1 MKRRSFLAFL
11 LLLAL
16 VSLTAGDYTFRQ
28 IDLSVKVGP
37 DNSYDVTER
46 IVAEFF
52 VPKHGIFREIPI
64 RYGNQRIGL
73 KNLQASDPIIKDDVS
88 SGWAT
93 FRLGD
98 ANVTIKGL
106 KEYVISYTLE
116 IGDDRNRYGDFFYY
130 NIIGPGWQEE
140 IGLLTFTVEFP
151 HPIDPQK
158 VSLTGG
164 RSGSTLQR
172 GEYMISS
179 DRMTIT
185 GSAQKMKPGEALTL
199 YIDLEEGYFSE
210 VKKFIDLTIPL
221 YIGAII
227 LFLLLG
233 FHSFALWKRYGR
245 DEPFVPVVR
254 FEPPTDLSPLEV
266 GYLFDGTVDMKD
278 LSSMLFYW
286 ADLGYIQIEELGKKD
301 YRIIKLKDLV
311 SDKEHERRL
320 FNAFFKR
327 GDGTSV
333 DLKNL
338 SKSTTFAK
346 DIEKTKSLTR
356 SYFTGERELKD
367 QKAERKRTVP
377 FLYGVLLVV
386 FHAWGTTY
394 SYPGGV
400 IFTLP
405 LTFGIGLLVLTAVAI
420 PKIFDSWMFARKGKA
435 LLKSGAFLLV
445 YLASFGI
452 IYIMYREEVL
462 LSSALSLL
470 FSASALGIPIIF
482 ATFGAITAKRSSYGQ
497 KILEEIVGY
506 REFIEKVE
514 IDKLKVMIKDDPELF
529 YHVLGYAVV
538 LGLENTWAKKFDSIA
553 MTQASWYIGSGGIHP
568 FFYASMANN
577 LTTGAISKALYT
589 QASSGSGRGPISPSF
604 GGGGFS
610 GGGFSGGGGGAW

>member
-1 MKRRSFLAFL
+1 
-11 LLLAL
+11 
-16 VSLTAGDYTFRQ
+16 
-28 IDLSVKVGP
+28 
-37 DNSYDVTER
+37 
-46 IVAEFF
+46 
-52 VPKHGIFREIPI
+52 
-64 RYGNQRIGL
+64 
-73 KNLQASDPIIKDDVS
+73 
-88 SGWAT
+88 
-93 FRLGD
+93 
-98 ANVTIKGL
+98 
-106 KEYVISYTLE
+106 
-116 IGDDRNRYGDFFYY
+116 
-130 NIIGPGWQEE
+130 
-140 IGLLTFTVEFP
+140 
-151 HPIDPQK
+151 
-158 VSLTGG
+158 
-164 RSGSTLQR
+164 
-172 GEYMISS
+172 
-179 DRMTIT
+179 
-185 GSAQKMKPGEALTL
+185 
-199 YIDLEEGYFSE
+199 
-210 VKKFIDLTIPL
+210 
-221 YIGAII
+221 
-227 LFLLLG
+227 
-233 FHSFALWKRYGR
+233 
-245 DEPFVPVVR
+245 
-254 FEPPTDLSPLEV
+254 
-266 GYLFDGTVDMKD
+266 
-278 LSSMLFYW
+278 
-286 ADLGYIQIEELGKKD
+286 
-301 YRIIKLKDLV
+301 
-311 SDKEHERRL
+311 
-320 FNAFFKR
+320 
-327 GDGTSV
+327 
-333 DLKNL
+333 
-338 SKSTTFAK
+338 
-346 DIEKTKSLTR
+346 
-356 SYFTGERELKD
+356 
-367 QKAERKRTVP
+367 
-377 FLYGVLLVV
+377 
-386 FHAWGTTY
+386 
-394 SYPGGV
+394 V